1 MRVIK
6 TKIQN
11 KPYLLGVAE
20 SEDEKTKGLSNTPR
34 LNKSSGMLFV
44 YDKPTDVVFNTAKMN
59 YPIDMIFM
67 DEDWNV
73 VDKLF
78 AEPGEEGI
86 NKYGIKYVLETTP
99 NAIDAPLGSSLSSI
113 SKDLSGK
120 PKKKEEKKQENI
132 IIARSEDTPETA
144 IFRKGGKV
152 IKPKEVEV
160 QMKDG
165 FMQVLDDTGK
175 ILMNIKGGER
185 IFSRQHTKDIVDLV
199 NKIKRGKAS
208 LKDLGK
214 YIADVIKTQD
224 TQDPEYVYE

>member
-44 YDKPTDVVFNTAKMN
+44 YDKPTDVVFNTMKMN

-132 IIARSEDTPETA
+132 IIARSEDTPDTE

-152 IKPKEVEV
+152 IRPKEVEV

-199 NKIKRGKAS
+199 NKIKHGKADS
-208 LKDLGK
+208 EDLGK